1 MNRAILFL
9 TGLVAGFALAWG
21 IVSSKK
27 PPSPASFKPTVV
39 QPASATPPVPSPP
52 PPAATPPAAAPAE
65 TAAVEGAPPADDATR
80 SEDTRPRK
88 ASELD
93 PRFVTFVGYNLR
105 NYLKME
111 RQGKGGLLPDQPKPE
126 REIRALVEM
135 VADVKP
141 DILGVCEIG
150 TREDLADLQQ
160 RLAGGG
166 VNLPVAEW
174 VDSADEHRNLALL
187 SRFPIVERH
196 HRTDLTYQL
205 AGTVL
210 PFGRGILDATV
221 EPAPGYRLRLVGT
234 HLKSKRDVEEGDQ
247 EEMRRNEAHL
257 LRQHIDGILGADPRT
272 NLLVYGDLN
281 DIKNTASIQ
290 EVKGEKGSA
299 NALLDL
305 YLRDRYGYTWTH
317 FWSAGDQ
324 YSRFDFALVSKGLL
338 PEIQKRDCYIHSAP
352 EWMAASDHRP
362 LVVRLLPE
370 ESQAARR

>member
-1 MNRAILFL
+1 MNRTILFL

-27 PPSPASFKPTVV
+27 PPSPASFKPVAV
-39 QPASATPPVPSPP
+39 QPAPATPPPVPAPVP
-52 PPAATPPAAAPAE
+52 TPPAAAPAE
-65 TAAVEGAPPADDATR
+65 TAAVEAPASTADAIRGDNTR
-80 SEDTRPRK
+80 ARK

-111 RQGKGGLLPDQPKPE
+111 RQGKGGLLPGQPKPE
-126 REIRALVEM
+126 REVRALVDM
-135 VADVKP
+135 IADIKP

-234 HLKSKRDVEEGDQ
+234 HLKSKREVEEGDQ

-257 LRQHIDGILGADPRT
+257 LRQHIDGILTADPRT

-281 DIKNTASIQ
+281 DTKNTASIQ
-290 EVKGEKGSA
+290 EVKGGKGSA
-299 NALLDL
+299 NALQDL

-324 YSRFDFALVSKGLL
+324 YSRLDFAMVSKGLL
-338 PEIQKRDCYIHSAP
+338 PEIRKRDCYIHSAP
-352 EWMAASDHRP
+352 EWQAASDHRP

-370 ESQAARR
+370 EPQAARR